1 MEKLKLL
8 FSLID
13 DELGDSMKYGEK
25 AMHFKDTS
33 PTMAELFYALSLE
46 EMKHKN
52 MLHNQLVKEM
62 HECIEHHPEKE
73 MEVNA
78 VYDVLN
84 ERQVEWENTIR
95 NYQSAFRE

>member
-1 MEKLKLL
+1 MDRLKLL

-13 DELGDSMKYGEK
+13 DELADSMKYGEK
-25 AMHFKDTS
+25 AMHYKDTS

-62 HECIEHHPEKE
+62 HECIENHPEDDIAI
-73 MEVNA
+73 NA
-78 VYDVLN
+78 VYNLMN
-84 ERQVEWENTIR
+84 ERQTEWENSIR
-95 NYQSAFRE
+95 NYQTAFRE